1 MRRSFV
7 VLMATL
13 AIVGAACTADPS
25 DTSGIDAPGGSGIF
39 AAGAAVTQFSSCD
52 DFLEHVKAEAIKRVG
67 PYGLQGHGGP
77 YPVDVI
83 AFEEVAEATTTAPAT
98 AGGDDGARDYSTTN
112 VQVVGIDEPDLVKT
126 DGDRI
131 FVVAQGRIHW
141 IDTTGDTPRIVAS
154 RELGGWGQQLF
165 LNGDT
170 LLVTTS
176 GQGGGVEPFVDAV
189 YPGYSER
196 TVLTEIDV
204 SEPGEMA
211 VVRTLTL
218 DGTVLSSRLI
228 GDVARI
234 VLRSGPVG
242 FDWSYPEGSGIKA
255 EREATE
261 RNKQLIEDSTIE
273 NWVPW
278 YVLDDA
284 VAGTSSDGPLLGC
297 EQVGYPDEYSGL
309 TMLSVMT
316 VDLTEGLAP
325 NGVGLLADGE
335 TIYAS
340 ATSLYVATSPWRFWQ
355 DRSADDGL
363 VTHIHRFDISD
374 PSGTTYVASGSVE
387 GVLHSQFALDEHDGV
402 LRVVVT
408 DGEQWRSGE
417 VPETSVLALETLGDR
432 LVQIGSVGGLGKNER
447 VYSVRFIGDTAY
459 VVTFRQVD
467 PLYVV
472 DLSDPR
478 DPTVEGELKI
488 NGYSSYLH
496 PIGEDLLLGVGQD
509 ATSEGR
515 ILGTQVSVFDVSDP
529 ANPIRMSRLTFEDA
543 YSDAEWDHHAFLWWP
558 EDEIVVLPL
567 QRWSWDE
574 KAGTEDHFAGAVVV
588 EATTQ
593 RVRTIGEIQHP
604 SQTEPDCEEC
614 WTWTEP
620 VMRSVIIGDQLFT
633 ISQTGVLVSDMDS
646 LEQQAWLDF

>member
-1 MRRSFV
+1 MRRSFIV
-7 VLMATL
+7 VMATL
-13 AIVGAACTADPS
+13 AIVGAACSVDST
-25 DTSGIDAPGGSGIF
+25 DAPGTGAQGGSGIF
-39 AAGAAVTQFSSCD
+39 AAGAAVTSFSSCE
-52 DFLEHVKAEAIKRVG
+52 DFLDHVKAEAIARVG
-67 PYGLQGHGGP
+67 PYGLPGHGGP
-77 YPVDVI
+77 YPIDVI
-83 AFEEVAEATTTAPAT
+83 AAEEFEAISAPLA
-98 AGGDDGARDYSTTN
+98 ANDGAAEQRGDSFSGTN
-112 VQVVGIDEPDLVKT
+112 VQVAGIDEPDLVKT

-141 IDTTGDTPRIVAS
+141 IDATGDTPRIVAS
-154 RELGGWGQQLF
+154 HELGGWGQQLF
-165 LNGDT
+165 LSGDT

-176 GQGGGVEPFVDAV
+176 GHGSIEPFGDVA

-204 SEPGEMA
+204 SEAAEMT

-228 GDVARI
+228 DDVARI

-261 RNKQLIEDSTIE
+261 RNRQLIESSTIE

-278 YVLDDA
+278 YVLEDA
-284 VAGTSSDGPLLGC
+284 AAGTSSDGPLLDC
-297 EQVGYPDEYSGL
+297 SEVGYPDEFSGL

-316 VDLTEGLAP
+316 IDLSDGLAP
-325 NGVGLLADGE
+325 DGIGLLAEGE
-335 TIYAS
+335 TVYAS
-340 ATSLYVATSPWRFWQ
+340 SESLYVATSPWRWWPERN
-355 DRSADDGL
+355 DTSTLA
-363 VTHIHRFDISD
+363 THIHRFDISD
-374 PSGTTYVASGSVE
+374 PAFTSYVASGSVQ
-387 GVLHSQFALDEHDGV
+387 GVLHSQFALDEYGDV

-408 DGEQWRSGE
+408 DGADWRSGG

-447 VYSVRFIGDTAY
+447 VYSVRFIDDMAY
-459 VVTFRQVD
+459 VVTFRQID

-509 ATSEGR
+509 ATAEGR

-529 ANPIRMSRLTFEDA
+529 AKPIRMSRLTFEDA
-543 YSDAEWDHHAFLWWP
+543 QSEAEWDHHAFLWWP

-574 KAGTEDHFAGAVVV
+574 REGTEEHFAGAVVV

-593 RVRTIGEIQHP
+593 RIRTVGEITHP
-604 SQTEPDCEEC
+604 SQTEPGCEEC
-614 WTWTEP
+614 WAWTEP
-620 VMRSVIIGDQLFT
+620 VMRSVVIGDALFT
-633 ISQTGVLVSDMDS
+633 ISQTGVMVSDLDT
-646 LEQQAWLDF
+646 LEQEEWLRF